1 MKLGPRRAIPVRN
14 TPQLNASCAA
24 SHNSILPVSNDKADT
39 TDRLQRLTDS
49 ISLGV
54 LADVLPRD
62 LIEEVLADTGK
73 RERRSR
79 LLPAHVVVRFC
90 QAMCLFFDDDYEEVM
105 RKLIG
110 SLQDMHSWSDS
121 WHVPSISA
129 ISQARARLGPEPMK
143 ELFERVAVPLAGPGT
158 KGAWLRAYRLMAV
171 DGFVLDV
178 PDTPGNVEKFGYLKA
193 ETPRSSYPQARV
205 IGLAE
210 CGSHA
215 IIDAVLG
222 GRRTAEQALLPQLF
236 RSFESDMLVLA
247 DRGFYGYDLWRQASA
262 TGAALLWRVSSNLQ
276 LPVVTELPDGSYL
289 SVVFRTKL
297 QAHHRAA
304 IIDSVRAGEP
314 IHPVQALAVRVVEY
328 DVPDRIGDGKREV
341 IRLITTLL
349 DPLDAPAIELA
360 AAYHERW
367 EIEGLIDEIK
377 THQRGPGRVLRSRT
391 PELVEQ
397 EIWALLLTHYAIR
410 ALMCRAADEADVDV
424 DRLSFIR
431 SLRVIRR
438 HVTGQADFSP

>member
-1 MKLGPRRAIPVRN
+1 MDAARRTR
-14 TPQLNASCAA
+14 
-24 SHNSILPVSNDKADT
+24 
-39 TDRLQRLTDS
+39 RLTDS

-62 LIEEVLADTGK
+62 LIEEVLIETGK
-73 RERRSR
+73 REQRSR

-110 SLQDMHSWSDS
+110 SLQDMESWSDS
-121 WHVPSISA
+121 WQVPSASA
-129 ISQARARLGPEPMK
+129 ISQARDRLGPEPMK
-143 ELFERVAVPLAGPGT
+143 ELFERVAVPLAGLGT
-158 KGAWLRAYRLMAV
+158 KGAWLRSYRLMAV
-171 DGFVLDV
+171 DGFILDV
-178 PDTPGNVEKFGYLKA
+178 PDTPGNVEEFGLHKT
-193 ETPRSSYPQARV
+193 EGPRSSYPQVRV

-215 IIDAVLG
+215 IVDAVLG
-222 GRRTAEQALLPQLF
+222 GRRTAEQTLLPDLF
-236 RSFESDMLVLA
+236 RSFEPDMVVLA
-247 DRGFYGYDLWRQASA
+247 DRGFYGYELWKQASE

-276 LPVVTELPDGSYL
+276 LPVVAELPDGSYL

-304 IIDSVRAGEP
+304 IIESVRAGEP
-314 IHPVQALAVRVVEY
+314 VHPVQAIPVRVIEY
-328 DVPDRIGDGKREV
+328 DIPDRIGDGEREV

-349 DPLDAPAIELA
+349 DPLEAPAIELA

-377 THQRGPGRVLRSRT
+377 THQRGSGRVLRSRS
-391 PELVEQ
+391 PKLIKQ

-410 ALMCRAADEADVDV
+410 ALMCRAADEADVDP
-424 DRLSFIR
+424 DRISFLR

-438 HVTGQADFSP
+438 QVTGQADFSP